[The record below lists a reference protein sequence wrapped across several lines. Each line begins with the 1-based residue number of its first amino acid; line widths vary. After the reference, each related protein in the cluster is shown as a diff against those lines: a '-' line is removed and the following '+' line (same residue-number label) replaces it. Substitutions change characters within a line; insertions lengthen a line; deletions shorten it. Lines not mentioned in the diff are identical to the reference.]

1 MIIDRYIIREIIK
14 PTITIC
20 TILVC
25 IFGCYISTR
34 YGEDAVNGLLP
45 GSSVLELISLRTL
58 IALEVLL
65 PTTLYL
71 SVVIALSRL
80 YKDAEL
86 IAMFACGISMARVV
100 KSVLLV
106 AIMGGIIVAC
116 LSLFIR
122 PWAWNQFFLVK
133 AKAAASFDLR
143 RMQGGSFYKT
153 GDRVIF
159 ADTVDQQHRA
169 RRVFIETRRHNSV
182 QIIYA
187 DQATQYT
194 DRSTKQPVLVF
205 QDGHLYEFFDIG
217 EKDLILDFE
226 KATMPLQPRNIIRQ
240 EFKVKAAPTKTLIH
254 SKDLEEIAEL
264 QWRLNAP
271 LSIILLALLGIP
283 LSRSSP
289 RQGKYVNAPVAI
301 AIFAL
306 YYNFNVL
313 TKKWV
318 AQGVISVTPGIWW
331 GQILLA
337 GLIGLLVW
345 RPSLSLPRHKR

>member
-14 PTITIC
+14 PTITIG
-20 TILVC
+20 TVLVC

-45 GSSVLELISLRTL
+45 GSSVLQLILLRIV
-58 IALEVLL
+58 IALEILL

-80 YKDAEL
+80 SKDAEL

-100 KSVLLV
+100 KSVFLV
-106 AIMGGIIVAC
+106 SIMGGIIVAC

-133 AKAAASFDLR
+133 AEAAANFDLR
-143 RMQGGSFYKT
+143 RMQGGNFYKT

-169 RRVFIETRRHNSV
+169 HRVFIATGRENSL

-187 DQATQYT
+187 DKATQYI
-194 DRSTKQPVLVF
+194 DPSTQRPVLVF
-205 QDGHLYEFFDIG
+205 QDGHLYEFSDAS
-217 EKDLILDFE
+217 EKGLIFDFE
-226 KATMPLQPRNIIRQ
+226 NSTMPLQPKNIIQQ
-240 EFKVKAAPTKTLIH
+240 EFKVKAAPTATLIH

-271 LSIILLALLGIP
+271 VSIILLALLGIP

-301 AIFAL
+301 AIFAV

-318 AQGVISVTPGIWW
+318 AQGVIGIIPGIWW

-337 GLIGLLVW
+337 VLIGLLVW
-345 RPSLSLPRHKR
+345 QPSFALPWRKR